1 MKTGIED
8 RTIGIVLVYIP
19 QKIFFKGPQPV
30 FLNHK
35 DATITK
41 QVVDVRDTVSDT
53 TAIPCTEGEGVAH
66 GG

>member
-1 MKTGIED
+1 M
-8 RTIGIVLVYIP
+8 
-19 QKIFFKGPQPV
+19 

-41 QVVDVRDTVSDT
+41 QVVDVGNTVSDT
-53 TAIPCTEGEGVAH
+53 TAIPSSEGEGVAD